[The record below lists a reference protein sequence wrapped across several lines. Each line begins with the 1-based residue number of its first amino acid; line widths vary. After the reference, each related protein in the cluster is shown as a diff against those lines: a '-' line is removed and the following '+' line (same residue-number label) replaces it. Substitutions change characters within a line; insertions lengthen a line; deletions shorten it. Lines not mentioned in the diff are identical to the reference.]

1 MCRCVFVMI
10 KLISKLICNNIRGG
24 GKKNKLSID
33 VGEGIAQHRILV
45 NFG

>member
-1 MCRCVFVMI
+1 MI

-24 GKKNKLSID
+24 GKNKLSID
-33 VGEGIAQHRILV
+33 VGEDIAQHRILV